1 MPGGPDPSQS
11 EVRRWKRWR
20 GYVRLG
26 PTRPPCKYHFVPV
39 VVIGAGAI
47 GAPIAAQLF
56 ERGHPVVLVARGRNF
71 EAIAKDGV
79 EVATPD
85 HTRRSKVDVVDGV
98 SSLRIEPD
106 DVIVL
111 CVKSQD
117 TAAVLGELVA
127 VAPPDLPV
135 FCAQNGVANER
146 MVSRQ
151 FTNTYGVCVMS
162 PASYLEPGRVEVF
175 SSPIFGVLD
184 LGRWPGA
191 VDESALRMSEVLSD
205 SGYASM
211 ATAEIETL
219 KWGKLLSNVLNA
231 LEVLC
236 GPKAG
241 TEELSKR
248 VGDEAVACLAAHG
261 VDVARATSLA
271 RERSQLVNYH
281 PIGSIRRAG
290 SSSWQSVLR
299 GTGGVETD
307 YLNGEIVAL
316 GRRYGIDTPVNALLV
331 RRTNEMAREG
341 RAPGSV
347 SVAELESDLVR

>member
-1 MPGGPDPSQS
+1 M
-11 EVRRWKRWR
+11 R
-20 GYVRLG
+20 
-26 PTRPPCKYHFVPV
+26 V

-56 ERGHPVVLVARGRNF
+56 ERGHPAVLVARGRNF

-85 HTRRSKVDVVDGV
+85 HTRRSKVDVVDGI
-98 SSLRIEPD
+98 SSLALEPD
-106 DVIVL
+106 EVVVL

-117 TAAVLGELVA
+117 TADALEELVA
-127 VAPPDLPV
+127 VAPSELSV

-146 MVSRQ
+146 MVSRY

-175 SSPIFGVLD
+175 SSPVVGVLD
-184 LGRWPGA
+184 VGRWPRG
-191 VDESALRMSEVLSD
+191 VDETAREMSALLGD
-205 SGYASM
+205 AGFASI
-211 ATAEIETL
+211 ATEEIETL

-236 GPKAG
+236 GPNAG
-241 TEELSKR
+241 TDDLSR
-248 VGDEAVACLAAHG
+248 MVRDEAVDCLTAHG
-261 VDVARATSLA
+261 VDVGRARSLA
-271 RERSQLVNYH
+271 NERSKLVNYH
-281 PIGSIRRAG
+281 PIGSIRRVG

-299 GTGGVETD
+299 GTGNVETD

-316 GRRYGIDTPVNALLV
+316 GRRYGIETPVNALLV
-331 RRTNEMAREG
+331 RRANEMAREG
-341 RAPGSV
+341 RAPGTVSV
-347 SVAELESDLVR
+347 SELRRDLDRRT